1 MDQPKLLYV
10 TAANREE
17 ARRIGEI
24 LVQQKLCAC
33 VNILDGMESMYWWDG
48 EVQSD
53 TECVILIK
61 QRPDMCLPLPKP

>member
-53 TECVILIK
+53 TECVLLIK
-61 QRPDMCLPLPKP
+61 PRPDMCLPLPKP